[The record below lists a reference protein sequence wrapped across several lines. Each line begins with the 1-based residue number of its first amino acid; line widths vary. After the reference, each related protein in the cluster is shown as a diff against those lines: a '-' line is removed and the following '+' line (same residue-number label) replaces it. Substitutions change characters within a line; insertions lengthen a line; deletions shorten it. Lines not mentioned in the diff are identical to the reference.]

1 MASSCQSVHPRQEH
15 STMILS
21 TFQYFIQYRLHC
33 MALFVICNATFNI
46 LSERLTTEI
55 IPGSVM
61 PDTAFAGYSPE
72 QSRDWYLRLKKD
84 ERRIVLVLGL
94 LDCFGI
100 IPSYVLG
107 CGAQLVW
114 AGCPG
119 SLSYLPIWVA
129 SFDLIESMTTV
140 CAIAATQ
147 FDMTWAPSSLHLV
160 LASAA
165 TQFKGAFFV
174 VCILMMGWFS
184 MPYGAKKK
192 VS

>member
-1 MASSCQSVHPRQEH
+1 
-15 STMILS
+15 MILS
-21 TFQYFIQYRLHC
+21 TFHYFIQYRLHC
-33 MALFVICNATFNI
+33 MALFVICTATFNI
-46 LSERLTTEI
+46 LSQRLTAEI

-100 IPSYVLG
+100 MPAYVLG
-107 CGAQLVW
+107 CGAQLLR

-119 SLSYLPIWVA
+119 LLSYLPIWVA

-140 CAIAATQ
+140 CAIAAMQ
-147 FDMTWAPSSLHLV
+147 YDMAWAPSSLHLV
-160 LASAA
+160 LASTA

-184 MPYGAKKK
+184 MPYRAKKK
-192 VS
+192 VP